1 MQPAS
6 AAPGAWQARKTP
18 GGSSAAGIPKR
29 SPKPRAILHI
39 GLEKTGTTS
48 VQAFLALNRAA
59 LAARGFRVPILV
71 DPVFQHDL
79 CLLAQDDEPAF
90 ATLRAVTGTLDPGAL
105 AARRAAVAAALT
117 AATTAPGADEA
128 IFLLSSEFA
137 HSNLV
142 TATEVARLAAVL
154 GGWFASV
161 RILVYLRRQ
170 DRLAISLLSSRLGGG
185 EVLPPGATL
194 AEAIFPYEAAT
205 LPYYF
210 NYAEIL
216 ANYAAAFGPGALI
229 VREHARPRLI
239 GGDVVADVCA
249 SCAIP
254 PGGLLREPAQNTA
267 FTPAVLEMLA
277 AVNPLL
283 PPGPARDWLMA
294 LLVRDG
300 TGAAGPLI
308 GRAEAARILAV
319 CAEANAALPDILGQP
334 FAFDGDLSSYPP
346 EPPRPSPLDPAH
358 AAILAAMA
366 REAVSV
372 FAP

>member
-1 MQPAS
+1 M
-6 AAPGAWQARKTP
+6 AR
-18 GGSSAAGIPKR
+18 
-29 SPKPRAILHI
+29 KPRAILHI

-71 DPVFQHDL
+71 DPVFQHEL
-79 CLLAQDDEPAF
+79 CLLAQEDRPAF

-105 AARRAAVAAALT
+105 AARRAEVAAALT
-117 AATTAPGADEA
+117 AATTAPGAEEA
-128 IFLLSSEFA
+128 TFLLSSEFA

-142 TATEVARLAAVL
+142 TAAEVARLAAML
-154 GGWFASV
+154 GRWFASV

-185 EVLPPGATL
+185 EVLAPGETL
-194 AEAIFPYEAAT
+194 AEAIFPYEADT

-216 ANYAAAFGPGALI
+216 ANYAAAFGPQALI
-229 VREHARPRLI
+229 VREYARTKLV

-249 SCAIP
+249 SCGIP
-254 PGGLLREPAQNTA
+254 PHGLAREPAQNTA
-267 FTPAVLEMLA
+267 FTQAALELLA

-283 PPGPARDWLMA
+283 PPGPARDWLVA

-300 TGAAGPLI
+300 TGAGGPLI
-308 GRAEAARILAV
+308 GRAQAARILSV
-319 CAEANAALPDILGQP
+319 CAESNAALPDILGQP
-334 FAFDGDLSSYPP
+334 FAFDQDLSSYPAAS
-346 EPPRPSPLDPAH
+346 PRPAPLHPAH

-366 REAVSV
+366 REAVSAA
-372 FAP
+372 APEAVSACAPEAVSASGP